1 MSENY
6 RQQVRGF
13 RPEPGEWKI
22 LVKGIGII
30 ALFAYFFYRSAIA
43 FAALLPLLI
52 PFTIKEK
59 RDLAMKRSREI
70 GIQFRDAILSVSTNQ
85 KAGYSVE
92 NAFGEAVNDM
102 VLLYGKNSLIV
113 KELSLVMKGLRNN
126 VTLERLLTDLGERSG
141 NPEVAEFAQVFAVA
155 KRSGGNM
162 TQMIGDTAEVIGERL
177 SVENEI
183 DVLLASKKMEA
194 KIMEV
199 VPFFIILYIGI
210 TSPGFF
216 DPLYHNMTGIL
227 IMTGALALYL
237 FAYLLSEKIIRV
249 EV

>member
-1 MSENY
+1 M
-6 RQQVRGF
+6 
-13 RPEPGEWKI
+13 
-22 LVKGIGII
+22 
-30 ALFAYFFYRSAIA
+30 
-43 FAALLPLLI
+43 
-52 PFTIKEK
+52 
-59 RDLAMKRSREI
+59 
-70 GIQFRDAILSVSTNQ
+70 
-85 KAGYSVE
+85 
-92 NAFGEAVNDM
+92 
-102 VLLYGKNSLIV
+102 

-141 NPEVAEFAQVFAVA
+141 NPDVAEFAQVFAVA